1 MAKGKF
7 DMSEFLTPVESVP
20 ESDTRE
26 QIEYID
32 EAKLSG
38 DGENFYSMEGIEALA
53 QNIELVGLQ
62 QPLRVRPDPDDEGG
76 YIVVSGHRRLTAIR
90 TICKADEPKRW
101 RTVPC
106 IVERGELSPAMR
118 ELRLIYANSDT
129 RRMSNADLGAQAE
142 RVEKLLYQLKEEGVE
157 FPGRMRDHVAEV
169 CQISKSKL
177 ARLKVIREGLSK
189 SEQIAKAWEKGELPE
204 ATAYE
209 LAHMP
214 EKQQD
219 EIAYAYTHRKTY
231 YGHGLTYLST
241 DKVKNI
247 GATLEALGNLPCTH
261 GGRCADV
268 AQGKRANIL
277 KKLTE
282 SAWSFVPCGSTCCA
296 DCSELGT
303 CKQVCP
309 LLLAKQ
315 DAMKT
320 KKRADQR
327 AERERQ
333 AEAERPV
340 IGEIAELWRRFGA
353 ARAAAGKSAAE
364 CYNAA
369 GVVYGVPD
377 ADEVTRLENGEAK
390 YAVNTKLPY
399 GYNCYLDDIHCFTR
413 VADLLGVSLDY
424 LCGLTDDPAPTKV
437 MSVQDGPVQ
446 ASKTREKT
454 ESKKERNEEL
464 LALRWYESDVEPPNG
479 AHIVFIEE
487 SGIVD
492 DDEYINGRLKSGY
505 TDWDEVLL
513 WTIHPDDSSPDKTVS
528 SPGWSPLDAEHW
540 PEEGALVVLSYP
552 TGLGGSA
559 YLTARCGGGA
569 NDQYPFVSTDAGI
582 SVQDIVECKCDSWLL
597 ISERQRGEK

>member
-1 MAKGKF
+1 MAGKKF
-7 DMSEFLTPVESVP
+7 DITKFAATLPEAVP
-20 ESDTRE
+20 ESGTRE

-90 TICKADEPKRW
+90 TICKVDEPERW

-129 RRMSNADLGAQAE
+129 RRMSNADLSAQAE
-142 RVEKLLYQLKEEGVE
+142 RVEKLLYQLQEEGVE

-189 SEQIAKAWEKGELPE
+189 SEQIAKAWGKGELPE

-214 EKQQD
+214 EEQQD
-219 EIAYAYTHRKTY
+219 EIAHAYTHRKTY
-231 YGHGLTYLST
+231 YGHGLTYLSA

-247 GATLEALGNLPCTH
+247 GAALEALGKLPCAH

-268 AQGKRANIL
+268 AQGKRKNIL
-277 KKLTE
+277 EKLTE
-282 SAWSFVPCGSTCCA
+282 SAWSYAPCGNTCCA

-315 DAMKT
+315 DMMKT

-333 AEAERPV
+333 AEADRPV
-340 IGEIAELWRRFGA
+340 IGEITELWRRFGV
-353 ARAAAGKSAAE
+353 ARAAAGKSVAE

-377 ADEVTRLENGEAK
+377 AGEVTRLENGEAK
-390 YAVNTKLPY
+390 YATNTKLPY
-399 GYNCYLDDIHCFTR
+399 GYSCYLSDIHRFTR

-424 LCGLTDDPAPTKV
+424 LLRRSDEPQPVSSLDTEPA
-437 MSVQDGPVQ
+437 
-446 ASKTREKT
+446 
-454 ESKKERNEEL
+454 
-464 LALRWYESDVEPPNG
+464 ALVWHEPDVKPPEG
-479 AHIVFIEE
+479 AHIVFI
-487 SGIVD
+487 
-492 DDEYINGRLKSGY
+492 DENGVADEDVYVGGRMRSGY
-505 TDWDEVLL
+505 ADWEEVVL
-513 WTIHPDDSSPDKTVS
+513 WTLYPDYPAQPETASGPE
-528 SPGWSPLDAEHW
+528 WLPLDAAHW
-540 PEEGALVVLSYP
+540 PTEGALVVLSYE
-552 TGLGGSA
+552 TGLGGSS
-559 YLTARCGGGA
+559 YLVARCAGGA
-569 NDQYPFVSTDAGI
+569 DAQYPFISTDAGTT
-582 SVQDIVECKCDSWLL
+582 VDDIVECRCDRWMPLT
-597 ISERQRGEK
+597 ECRRGEEGA